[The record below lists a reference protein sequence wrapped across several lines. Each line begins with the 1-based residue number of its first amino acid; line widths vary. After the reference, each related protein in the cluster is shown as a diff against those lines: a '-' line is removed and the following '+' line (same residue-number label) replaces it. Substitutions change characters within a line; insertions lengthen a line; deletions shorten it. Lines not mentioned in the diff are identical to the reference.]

1 MLNLFSVKFCK
12 LVVERSNV
20 TFAIF
25 HNSASVIQFFLRKE
39 KKRICGIPCEKKN
52 AFEENTDFFFK

>member
-25 HNSASVIQFFLRKE
+25 QNSASVIQFFLRKE
-39 KKRICGIPCEKKN
+39 KKRICEKKN
-52 AFEENTDFFFK
+52 AFEENTDFFLSK

>member
-25 HNSASVIQFFLRKE
+25 QNSASVIQFFLRKE
-39 KKRICGIPCEKKN
+39 KKRICGIPCEKKKLLKR
-52 AFEENTDFFFK
+52 TLIFFK

>member
-25 HNSASVIQFFLRKE
+25 QNSASVIQFFLRKE
-39 KKRICGIPCEKKN
+39 KKRICEKKKLLKR
-52 AFEENTDFFFK
+52 TLIFFK

>member
-25 HNSASVIQFFLRKE
+25 QNSASVIQFFLRKE
-39 KKRICGIPCEKKN
+39 KKRICEKKKLLKRTLI
-52 AFEENTDFFFK
+52 FLSK